1 MSGGRKF
8 TSVSDSNLREV
19 ALTWSTDFLRFW
31 CLNHIRPNS
40 ISNMLHLQILCRLP
54 IASETG
60 QVIEGQGE
68 EIARRLLSYSG
79 QSDTRVHIDLV
90 NLVLPGSLLCNRIL
104 LSSIIANRP
113 LTLLW
118 ITLTTAN
125 QFLTNILGTHRTSSI
140 LWTRSSTFMLLFQMW
155 FNGFFFNNTSNL
167 DYLGY

>member
-54 IASETG
+54 IASETR

-68 EIARRLLSYSG
+68 EIARRLLKLLGSIWY
-79 QSDTRVHIDLV
+79 QSTHRPCQPSTTRVISVQQDTALLNHWQQAPYIVMNHVNNRQSISNKHIG
-90 NLVLPGSLLCNRIL
+90 NTPYIL
-104 LSSIIANRP
+104 HP
-113 LTLLW
+113 
-118 ITLTTAN
+118 
-125 QFLTNILGTHRTSSI
+125 
-140 LWTRSSTFMLLFQMW
+140 M
-155 FNGFFFNNTSNL
+155 
-167 DYLGY
+167 DKV